1 MVDKKKALVAIVGI
15 AIVVGVAAS
24 FSSYIGQVE
33 QQTQS
38 TENEADVLSTIH
50 LPPLLGSQTAPVT
63 IIEMGDYQ
71 CEMCKR
77 WYDDTRPKIIENF
90 IDTGKVNLV
99 FIDLPILGPDSHTA
113 AEATYCANDQG
124 KYWDYHVTLY
134 DYQGHMNSGWANS
147 DRLKA
152 FAFNLD
158 MNMDEFE
165 ECLDSSKYEER
176 IEFNAKKA
184 KSGGANSTPTFIIVN
199 SVGDQQKII
208 GAHPYSVFETAL
220 NALL

>member
-1 MVDKKKALVAIVGI
+1 MADKKKAIVAIVGI
-15 AIVVGVAAS
+15 AIVVAIAAS

-38 TENEADVLSTIH
+38 IETESQFLSMSV
-50 LPPLLGSQTAPVT
+50 PPVLGSEYASVT

-77 WYDDTRPKIIENF
+77 LYDDTRPKIIENF

>member
-1 MVDKKKALVAIVGI
+1 MADKKKAIVAIVGI
-15 AIVVGVAAS
+15 AIVVAITAS

-33 QQTQS
+33 QQTQ
-38 TENEADVLSTIH
+38 TNESEYQISSMNIPPVLG
-50 LPPLLGSQTAPVT
+50 LETASVT

-77 WYDDTRPKIIENF
+77 WNDNTRPKIIENF
-90 IDTGKVNLV
+90 IDTGKANLV
-99 FIDLPILGPDSHTA
+99 FIDLPILGSDSLTA

-124 KYWDYHVTLY
+124 KYWDYHLTLY
-134 DYQGHMNSGWANS
+134 DYQGHMNSGWAS
-147 DRLKA
+147 SERLKA

-184 KSGGANSTPTFIIVN
+184 KSGGANSTPTFVIVN

-208 GAHPYSVFETAL
+208 GAQPYSVFETVL

>member
-1 MVDKKKALVAIVGI
+1 MADKKKAIVAIVGI
-15 AIVVGVAAS
+15 AIVVAIAAS
-24 FSSYIGQVE
+24 FTSYIGQVE
-33 QQTQS
+33 QQTQAIES
-38 TENEADVLSTIH
+38 EYQISSMNIPPVLG
-50 LPPLLGSQTAPVT
+50 LETASVT

-77 WYDDTRPKIIENF
+77 WNDNTRPKIIENF
-90 IDTGKVNLV
+90 IDTGKANLV
-99 FIDLPILGPDSHTA
+99 FIDLPILGSDSLTA
-113 AEATYCANDQG
+113 AEASYCANDQG

-134 DYQGHMNSGWANS
+134 NYQGHMNSGWASS

-152 FAFNLD
+152 IAFNLD

-176 IEFNAKKA
+176 IKFNAKKA

-199 SVGDQQKII
+199 SVGEQQKII
-208 GAHPYSVFETAL
+208 GAQPYSVFESVL
-220 NALL
+220 NSLL

>member
-1 MVDKKKALVAIVGI
+1 MADKKKAIVAIVGI
-15 AIVVGVAAS
+15 AIVVAITAS

-33 QQTQS
+33 QQTQ
-38 TENEADVLSTIH
+38 TNESEYQISSMNIPPVLG
-50 LPPLLGSQTAPVT
+50 LETASVT

-77 WYDDTRPKIIENF
+77 WNDNTRPKIIENF
-90 IDTGKVNLV
+90 IDTGKANLV
-99 FIDLPILGPDSHTA
+99 FIDLPILGSDSLTA
-113 AEATYCANDQG
+113 AEASYCANDQG

-134 DYQGHMNSGWANS
+134 NYQGHMNSGWASS

-152 FAFNLD
+152 IAFNLD

-176 IEFNAKKA
+176 IELNAKKA
-184 KSGGANSTPTFIIVN
+184 KSGGVNSTPTFVIVN

-208 GAHPYSVFETAL
+208 GAQPYSVFESVL
-220 NALL
+220 NSLL

>member
-1 MVDKKKALVAIVGI
+1 MADKKKAIVAIVGI
-15 AIVVGVAAS
+15 AIVVAITAS

-33 QQTQS
+33 QQTQ
-38 TENEADVLSTIH
+38 TNESEYQISSMNIPPVLG
-50 LPPLLGSQTAPVT
+50 LETASVT

-77 WYDDTRPKIIENF
+77 WNDNTRPKIIENF
-90 IDTGKVNLV
+90 IDTGKANLV
-99 FIDLPILGPDSHTA
+99 FIDLPILGSDSLTA
-113 AEATYCANDQG
+113 AEASYCANDQG

-134 DYQGHMNSGWANS
+134 NYQGHMNSGWASS

-152 FAFNLD
+152 IAFNLD
-158 MNMDEFE
+158 MNMDEFD

-176 IEFNAKKA
+176 IELNAKKA
-184 KSGGANSTPTFIIVN
+184 KSGGVNSTPTFVIVN

-208 GAHPYSVFETAL
+208 GAQPYSVFESVL
-220 NALL
+220 NSLL